1 MVKLD
6 IVMRN
11 KESILVH
18 SENTRKEAPSLCISG
33 SYLVIVYLIVKLD
46 IVVRNEEV
54 SWFLVKTLLKKY
66 PFETLWVLVKDM

>member
-1 MVKLD
+1 MKLD
-6 IVMRN
+6 IVVRD
-11 KESILVH
+11 KDVSLSIVKILSKKFPHCVLV
-18 SENTRKEAPSLCISG
+18 KV
-33 SYLVIVYLIVKLD
+33 YLVIVYLIVKLD